1 MKKGINRKKKMIK
14 FKHNKKRN
22 SAFLYEVI
30 IQEMTKAVISGD
42 SALQSRI
49 TTLIKESFNPRSML
63 YRELKLYHAL
73 TRTKSVGVLTAEKII
88 NEVKMRH
95 KELNKKQLVMEQNK
109 LTRKIRKYFTNDVF
123 SNFVPDYKNL
133 ASISQIFNHK
143 VPINSKVLLE
153 NELIGK
159 MSVKLE
165 EQKMVPIDNL
175 VYKSFV
181 KNFNEEY
188 SDKLLKE
195 QKELLTKF
203 ITSFNDSLIE
213 LNVYLNDEI
222 SRLKTELKKSLNIK
236 EIQEDT
242 QMKTNASK
250 VIEMLESYKNK
261 KPDIQMVKEVIKVQS
276 LVQELN
282 ANVN

>member
-1 MKKGINRKKKMIK
+1 MIK

-30 IQEMTKAVISGD
+30 IQEITKAVISGD
-42 SALQSRI
+42 RSLQSRI

-88 NEVKMRH
+88 SEVKMRH
-95 KELNKKQLVMEQNK
+95 RELNKKQLVMEQNK
-109 LTRKIRKYFTNDVF
+109 LTRKIRKYFTNDVL

-143 VPINSKVLLE
+143 IPINSKVILE

-175 VYKSFV
+175 VYNSFV

-188 SDKLLKE
+188 GDKLLKE

-203 ITSFNDSLIE
+203 ITSFNDNLIE
-213 LNVYLNDEI
+213 LNIYLNDEI

-236 EIQEDT
+236 EIQADA
-242 QMKTNASK
+242 QMKINASK

-261 KPDIQMVKEVIKVQS
+261 KPDAQMVKEVIKVQS

>member
-1 MKKGINRKKKMIK
+1 MIK

>member
-1 MKKGINRKKKMIK
+1 MNLDLSQNYLKTPENLEHLPKCPSIETLDLSNNMI
-14 FKHNKKRN
+14 
-22 SAFLYEVI
+22 
-30 IQEMTKAVISGD
+30 
-42 SALQSRI
+42 
-49 TTLIKESFNPRSML
+49 
-63 YRELKLYHAL
+63 
-73 TRTKSVGVLTAEKII
+73 
-88 NEVKMRH
+88 
-95 KELNKKQLVMEQNK
+95 
-109 LTRKIRKYFTNDVF
+109 
-123 SNFVPDYKNL
+123 
-133 ASISQIFNHK
+133 
-143 VPINSKVLLE
+143 
-153 NELIGK
+153 
-159 MSVKLE
+159 
-165 EQKMVPIDNL
+165 
-175 VYKSFV
+175 
-181 KNFNEEY
+181 EY